1 MSAVPEVYTEEYFVL
16 ANQKAGELDIEFS
29 KKSYELETKNIMLN
43 KYIKARN
50 EAKWSAS
57 QELESLEE
65 KVYKYTIMHQECFKE
80 WFDLNQERHKL
91 RYTYDNSLHSYI
103 AQLKQK
109 AEEDI
114 SMV

>member
-29 KKSYELETKNIMLN
+29 KKSYELEAKNIMLN
-43 KYIKARN
+43 KYVKARN
-50 EAKWSAS
+50 EEKQSAS
-57 QELESLEE
+57 QDLELLEE
-65 KVYKYTIMHQECFKE
+65 KVYKYTIMHKKCFKE
-80 WFDLNQERHKL
+80 WFDLNEKRHKL
-91 RYTYDNSLHSYI
+91 RYTYDKSLYSYI

>member
-1 MSAVPEVYTEEYFVL
+1 MSAAPKVYTEEYFVL

-29 KKSYELETKNIMLN
+29 KKSYELERIHILLN
-43 KYIKARN
+43 KYVKARN
-50 EAKWSAS
+50 EAEQSAS
-57 QELESLEE
+57 QDVELLKE
-65 KVYKYTIMHQECFKE
+65 KVYKYIIMHRKCFKE
-80 WFDLNQERHKL
+80 WFDLNEERHKL

-103 AQLKQK
+103 TQLKQK